1 MLQCLS
7 PTNIAFVVAF
17 VWWQVGPGVDRVAVL
32 HLQAALKDM
41 HKGERVCI
49 FELPLSSV
57 ANLHCYLH
65 RLLEPKPATHST
77 WHEAFLHWPC
87 AIGLSL
93 GKVGIPL
100 CANSTFHPHLF
111 LWFTRG
117 KIISPHL
124 MSRSNQRHDLDSSWE
139 PIPVFVMNRESD
151 EEKMIGFLVVPMA
164 YEFNLTD
171 SVRSDHQSLSGGR
184 SHKKYL

>member
-57 ANLHCYLH
+57 ANFA
-65 RLLEPKPATHST
+65 LLFASP
-77 WHEAFLHWPC
+77 
-87 AIGLSL
+87 IG
-93 GKVGIPL
+93 
-100 CANSTFHPHLF
+100 A
-111 LWFTRG
+111 
-117 KIISPHL
+117 
-124 MSRSNQRHDLDSSWE
+124 
-139 PIPVFVMNRESD
+139 
-151 EEKMIGFLVVPMA
+151 
-164 YEFNLTD
+164 
-171 SVRSDHQSLSGGR
+171 
-184 SHKKYL
+184 